1 MSLRIFA
8 EKNLNAFFMDSYLQ
22 SVYTVSGNKK
32 KHFYFLFR
40 KDLYY
45 EHNKKLGDASPS
57 LYRHSRPALRHF
69 LPDCKGTF
77 PRISGCTGLSAW
89 KLLPAAHQLC
99 ASACRSPAVPWG
111 RDSFPEK
118 QILQIKQKPL
128 SVCISYQEGFLFSLF
143 SVSCLQ
149 TINRHPARG
158 EFFLIFRHDIALV
171 IAVM

>member
-8 EKNLNAFFMDSYLQ
+8 EKNLNTFFLDSCRQ

-69 LPDCKGTF
+69 LPDCKGAF

-111 RDSFPEK
+111 RNSFPEK

-128 SVCISYQEGFLFSLF
+128 SVCIL
-143 SVSCLQ
+143 
-149 TINRHPARG
+149 IPRG
-158 EFFLIFRHDIALV
+158 VPFFLIFCFLPPDDKSASRERRIFPHIPSG
-171 IAVM
+171 